1 MDAAFPVQYRA
12 GQNPENLMKILLTLL
27 LICTAGLVHADDSAV
42 RQNLAEKFDVAITD
56 VRLSPLA
63 GIYELRA
70 GTNIV
75 YVSADGKY
83 LLQGDLIDVD
93 GQRNLTE
100 AERRQARLDLLAGVG
115 SDQMISF
122 PAPNEEHVITVFTD
136 IDCTYCRKLHSEM
149 AELNTRGI
157 SVHYLFYPRAGVG
170 SSSWKK
176 AQEVWC
182 ARDQRQAITLAKQ
195 GLPVNSQNCSSDP
208 VLEDYK
214 LGQLMGVSGTP
225 TIITDT
231 GQLIGG
237 YLPVARM
244 AQVLNQDK
252 AAQ

>member
-1 MDAAFPVQYRA
+1 
-12 GQNPENLMKILLTLL
+12 MKGLFALL
-27 LICTAGLVHADDSAV
+27 LLCVAGVAQADDSAV
-42 RQNLAEKFDVAITD
+42 RQKLAEKFDVAIID

-70 GTNIV
+70 GTNII

-83 LLQGDLIDVD
+83 LLQGDLIDVA

-100 AERRQARLDLLAGVG
+100 DERRQARLDLLAGVG
-115 SDQMISF
+115 SDQMITF
-122 PAPNEEHVITVFTD
+122 PALNEKHSITVFTD
-136 IDCTYCRKLHSEM
+136 IDCAYCRKLHSEM
-149 AELNTRGI
+149 AELNARGI

-182 ARDQRQAITLAKQ
+182 ARDQHQAITLAKQ
-195 GLPVNSQNCSSDP
+195 GLPVNSPNCGSDP

-237 YLPVARM
+237 YLPVARLS
-244 AQVLNQDK
+244 QVLNQGK
-252 AAQ
+252 SAQ

>member
-1 MDAAFPVQYRA
+1 
-12 GQNPENLMKILLTLL
+12 MKIWFALL
-27 LICTAGLVHADDSAV
+27 LICTASLVQADDTAV
-42 RQNLAEKFDVAITD
+42 RQTLAKKFDVAVED
-56 VRLSPLA
+56 VRMSPLA

-70 GTNIV
+70 GTEIV

-83 LLQGDLIDVD
+83 LLQGDLFAVD
-93 GQRNLTE
+93 DQRNLTE
-100 AERRQARLDLLAGVG
+100 AKRRQARLNLLAEVD
-115 SDQMISF
+115 SDQMITF
-122 PAPNEEHVITVFTD
+122 PASNEKHLITVFTD
-136 IDCTYCRKLHSEM
+136 IDCAYCRKLHSEM
-149 AELNTRGI
+149 AQLNARGI

-182 ARDQRQAITLAKQ
+182 ARDQRQAITIAKQ
-195 GLPVNSQNCSSDP
+195 GLPVNSPNCGSDP

-237 YLPVARM
+237 YLPVARL